1 MLCVLLSLSFY
12 ICHVFLLHSGRNWRF
27 VFVPVNRR
35 LPLSE
40 TVNRFLSLVVND
52 S

>member
-1 MLCVLLSLSFY
+1 MCLTLPFFLYLSCVSKLEVCVCACL
-12 ICHVFLLHSGRNWRF
+12 
-27 VFVPVNRR
+27 FVPVNRR